1 MIVTERLILSPTTV
15 SDFEDCHAARTDPE
29 VMHFIGGPAS
39 SEDTWLKL
47 LRNIG
52 HWTAYG
58 HGLFTVRERHGGRFV
73 GDVGLAT
80 FHRDLGADFD
90 PFPEAAW
97 VLARSA
103 HGKGYATEAVQAAHD
118 WFFTQREAERTVCII
133 NPENLAS
140 VRVAER
146 LGYRPFGEAPYKGS
160 TVTMFERLPGRS

>member
-1 MIVTERLILSPTTV
+1 MIVTERLILSPTAA
-15 SDFEDCHAARTDPE
+15 SDFDDCHAARTDPE

-39 SEDTWLKL
+39 SEETWLKL

-52 HWTAYG
+52 HWSAYG

-80 FHRDLGADFD
+80 FHRDLGANFD

-97 VLARSA
+97 VLARPA
-103 HGKGYATEAVQAAHD
+103 QGKGYATEAIQAAHE
-118 WFFTQREAERTVCII
+118 WFFTQREAVRTVCII
-133 NPENLAS
+133 SPENLPS

-146 LGYRPFGEAPYKGS
+146 IGYRPFGEATYKDK
-160 TVTMFERLPGRS
+160 TVTMFERLP

>member
-1 MIVTERLILSPTTV
+1 MIVTERLILSPTSV
-15 SDFEDCHAARTDPE
+15 SDFDDCHAARTDPE

-58 HGLFTVRERHGGRFV
+58 HGLFTVRERDTGRFV

-80 FHRDLGADFD
+80 FFRDLGADFD

-103 HGKGYATEAVQAAHD
+103 QGKGYATEAVQAAHD
-118 WFFTQREAERTVCII
+118 WFFAQRSTGRTVCII
-133 NPENLAS
+133 SPENLPS

-146 LGYRPFGEAPYKGS
+146 LGYRPFSEAPYKGKP
-160 TVTMFERLPGRS
+160 VTMFERLP

>member
-1 MIVTERLILSPTTV
+1 MIVTERLILTPTAV
-15 SDFEDCHAARTDPE
+15 SDFEDCHASRTDPE

-39 SEDTWLKL
+39 SEETWLKL

-52 HWTAYG
+52 HWSAYG

-80 FHRDLGADFD
+80 FHRDLGANFD

-103 HGKGYATEAVQAAHD
+103 QGKGYATEAVQAAHE
-118 WFFTQREAERTVCII
+118 WFFTRREAVRTVCII
-133 NPENLAS
+133 SPENLPS

-146 LGYRPFGEAPYKGS
+146 LGYHPFGEATYKGS
-160 TVTMFERLPGRS
+160 TVTMFERMP

>member
-15 SDFEDCHAARTDPE
+15 SDFDDCHAARTDPE
-29 VMHFIGGPAS
+29 VMHFIGGPAT
-39 SEDTWLKL
+39 SEDTWIKL

-52 HWTAYG
+52 HWSAYG

-118 WFFTQREAERTVCII
+118 WYFTRRESGRTVCII
-133 NPENLAS
+133 DPENLAS

-146 LGYRPFGEAPYKGS
+146 LGYRPFGETPYKGK
-160 TVTMFERLPGRS
+160 TVTKFERLP

>member
-1 MIVTERLILSPTTV
+1 MIVTERLILSPTAV

-29 VMHFIGGPAS
+29 VMHFIGGPAT

-52 HWTAYG
+52 HWSAFG
-58 HGLFTVRERHGGRFV
+58 HGLFTVREKQGGRFV

-103 HGKGYATEAVQAAHD
+103 HGKGYATEAVQAAHE
-118 WFFTQREAERTVCII
+118 WFFSRREAVRTVCII
-133 NPENLAS
+133 APENLPS
-140 VRVAER
+140 IRVAER
-146 LGYRPFGEAPYKGS
+146 LGYRAFGEALYKDK
-160 TVTMFERLPGRS
+160 TVTKFERSP

>member
-1 MIVTERLILSPTTV
+1 MIVSERLILTPTAV
-15 SDFEDCHAARTDPE
+15 SDFDDCHAARTDPD
-29 VMHFIGGPAS
+29 VMHFIGGPAA

-52 HWTAYG
+52 HWSAFG
-58 HGLFTVRERHGGRFV
+58 HGLFTVRERHGGRYV

-80 FHRDLGADFD
+80 FFRDLGADFD

-103 HGKGYATEAVQAAHD
+103 HGKGYASEAVQAAHD
-118 WFFTQREAERTVCII
+118 WFFERREKVRTVCII
-133 NPENLAS
+133 NPENLPS

-146 LGYRPFGEAPYKGS
+146 IGYRPFNEATYKGS
-160 TVTMFERLPGRS
+160 TVTMFERLP

>member
-1 MIVTERLILSPTTV
+1 MIVTERLILSPTAV
-15 SDFEDCHAARTDPE
+15 SDFDDCHAARTDPE

-52 HWTAYG
+52 HWSAYG

-103 HGKGYATEAVQAAHD
+103 HGKGYATEAVQAAHE
-118 WFFTQREAERTVCII
+118 WFFSRREAVRTVCII
-133 NPENLAS
+133 APDNLPS
-140 VRVAER
+140 IRVAER
-146 LGYRPFGEAPYKGS
+146 LGYRPFGQTLYKDKA
-160 TVTMFERLPGRS
+160 VTKFERMP